1 MGTKSPW
8 ASTPP
13 DYAVP
18 PGDTVLELIESLGI
32 SQSEFAERT
41 GRPKKTINEIIKGK
55 AAITPETAL
64 QFERVLGV
72 PANMF
77 NSLEQQYRAALARI
91 SEREKL
97 QAQTDWLN
105 EIPVRALVK
114 AGWIPDRKGK
124 VEQLEAVLSF
134 YGVASPDAWNSVWAD
149 VRGTVA
155 FRESSAFVSDF
166 GAVTA
171 WLRKGEIEARG
182 VKAVSFDTAAF
193 KSCLTEARALTTEPP
208 ETFCDRLIQL
218 CAAAGVVV
226 RFIPELPKLR
236 VWGATRWLSPDRA
249 LIQLSL
255 RYKSDDHLWFT
266 FFHEA
271 GHILLHGKKAVFVE
285 SDTQRASGSNV
296 LAEEEQ
302 ANQFARDFLIPRE
315 RYVAFTRAGDFGGV
329 AVQRFAR
336 ELGIAPGIIVGRL
349 QHEKR
354 IPFNSTL
361 NRLKRFFK
369 WAEEE

>member
-1 MGTKSPW
+1 MGTRSPW

-32 SQSEFAERT
+32 SQSELAERT

-64 QFERVLGV
+64 QLERVLGV
-72 PANMF
+72 PASLF
-77 NSLEQQYRAALARI
+77 NNLEQQYRAALARI
-91 SEREKL
+91 AERKKL
-97 QAQTDWLN
+97 QAQTEWLD
-105 EIPVRALVK
+105 EIPLRALVK
-114 AGWIPDRKGK
+114 AGWVQERKGK
-124 VEQLEAVLSF
+124 VEQLEEVLSF
-134 YGVASPDAWNSVWAD
+134 YGVASLDAWNTVWAD
-149 VRGTVA
+149 VRATVA
-155 FRESSAFVSDF
+155 FRESSTFVSDF

-182 VKAVSFDTAAF
+182 IKAAAF
-193 KSCLTEARALTTEPP
+193 DVAGFKASLAEARALTTEAP
-208 ETFCDRLIQL
+208 EIFCDRLVQL
-218 CAAAGVVV
+218 CAAAGVIV

-236 VWGATRWLSPDRA
+236 VWGATRWLSPDKA

-285 SDTQRASGSNV
+285 GDARKGDASAV
-296 LAEEEQ
+296 LVEEEQ
-302 ANQFARDFLIPRE
+302 ANQFARDFLIPRD
-315 RYVAFTRAGDFGGV
+315 RYIAFTRTGDYSSA

-336 ELGIAPGIIVGRL
+336 ELGIAPGIIIGRL

-354 IPFNSTL
+354 IPFQSAL
-361 NRLKRFFK
+361 NKLKRFFK
-369 WAEEE
+369 WAAEN

>member
-77 NSLEQQYRAALARI
+77 NSLEQQYRAALARMA
-91 SEREKL
+91 EREKL
-97 QAQTDWLN
+97 EAQTAWLD
-105 EIPVRALVK
+105 EIPVRAMVK

-124 VEQLEAVLSF
+124 VEQIETVLSF
-134 YGVASPDAWNSVWAD
+134 YGVASPDAWNAVWAD
-149 VRGTVA
+149 VRDTVA

-182 VKAVSFDTAAF
+182 IKAAGFDTARFRAT
-193 KSCLTEARALTTEPP
+193 LTEARALTTEPP
-208 ETFCDRLIQL
+208 EVFCDKLIQL
-218 CAAAGVVV
+218 CAAAGVAV

-236 VWGATRWLSPDRA
+236 VWGATRWLSPDKA

-255 RYKSDDHLWFT
+255 RYKSNDHLWFT

-285 SDTQRASGSNV
+285 GDARKSGHAT
-296 LAEEEQ
+296 LQTEEEQ

-315 RYVAFTRAGDFGGV
+315 RYLEFTRAGDFSSA

-336 ELGIAPGIIVGRL
+336 ELGIAPGIVVGRL

-354 IPFNSTL
+354 IPFQSSL

-369 WAEEE
+369 WAEED